1 MYLNE
6 LSEISA
12 GNHDNLAL
20 VDNKS
25 FVMKK
30 LGLPARI
37 RIMSGAVI
45 EFLPQIN
52 VNYATLVRAHTGGL
66 IGALS
71 QATPGTRNQ
80 IQRNML
86 EKIIEIRKNSSIKYS
101 KFSQLNTADIYRC
114 LQAQTNISKWEH
126 FHKLCV
132 ECQDP
137 RNKEQSR
144 F

>member
-1 MYLNE
+1 MSQI
-6 LSEISA
+6 SE
-12 GNHDNLAL
+12 GNVDNLQL

-30 LGLPARI
+30 LGLPASI

-86 EKIIEIRKNSSIKYS
+86 EKS
-101 KFSQLNTADIYRC
+101 
-114 LQAQTNISKWEH
+114 
-126 FHKLCV
+126 
-132 ECQDP
+132 
-137 RNKEQSR
+137 
-144 F
+144 

>member
-1 MYLNE
+1 ME
-6 LSEISA
+6 LSQISE
-12 GNHDNLAL
+12 GNVDNLQL

-30 LGLPARI
+30 LGLPASI

-101 KFSQLNTADIYRC
+101 KFSQLNTADVYRC

-126 FHKLCV
+126 YHKLCV

-137 RNKEQSR
+137 RNKEQYR

>member
-1 MYLNE
+1 MSFKQTYIQE
-6 LSEISA
+6 LSQINT
-12 GNHDNLAL
+12 GNHDNLRL

-30 LGLPARI
+30 LGLLASI

-86 EKIIEIRKNSSIKYS
+86 EKIIEIRKNSSI
-101 KFSQLNTADIYRC
+101 
-114 LQAQTNISKWEH
+114 
-126 FHKLCV
+126 
-132 ECQDP
+132 
-137 RNKEQSR
+137 
-144 F
+144 

>member
-1 MYLNE
+1 MLRAPYFVQILVELIRVFESIAVMSFKQTYIQE
-6 LSEISA
+6 LSQINT
-12 GNHDNLAL
+12 GNHDNLRL

-30 LGLPARI
+30 LGLPSSI

-66 IGALS
+66 IAALS
-71 QATPGTRNQ
+71 QATPGRRNQ
-80 IQRNML
+80 IQRNMFGQNQ
-86 EKIIEIRKNSSIKYS
+86 RKH
-101 KFSQLNTADIYRC
+101 A
-114 LQAQTNISKWEH
+114 H
-126 FHKLCV
+126 
-132 ECQDP
+132 DP
-137 RNKEQSR
+137 